1 MPDWANLSVGVA
13 AIVGLVYVARVMRG
27 VMADVLTF
35 FGNHMSS
42 VTKAQAATAK
52 ALQRLADEVTHLR
65 EEVRK

>member
-13 AIVGLVYVARVMRG
+13 AVVAVVYVARVMRG
-27 VMADVLTF
+27 VMSDVLAF

-42 VTKAQAATAK
+42 VTKTQADTAR
-52 ALQRLADEVTHLR
+52 ALQRLADEVRSMR